1 MTRGIVFVLALLGAG
16 IGGATQIAA
25 QTPPQISVTGTGE
38 VSVAP
43 DMARV
48 TLGVTQEAETA
59 AVAMD
64 NMSRAMAVVMDRMTA
79 AGIDPTH
86 MQTGSLRLDLRY
98 RNLETGDRV
107 VLGYVASVDISV
119 QVFDLDRLGAV
130 LDAAV
135 RDGANQM
142 NGLQFDVADKAP
154 FLTAARQAAVA
165 DAVAK
170 ADVYATAAG
179 AVLGNLMLITEGSDN
194 NGAYPLRAEAS
205 FDMASRAV
213 PIAAGALT
221 ISATV
226 SMMWSLSN

>member
-1 MTRGIVFVLALLGAG
+1 
-16 IGGATQIAA
+16 
-25 QTPPQISVTGTGE
+25 
-38 VSVAP
+38 
-43 DMARV
+43 
-48 TLGVTQEAETA
+48 
-59 AVAMD
+59 
-64 NMSRAMAVVMDRMTA
+64 
-79 AGIDPTH
+79 
-86 MQTGSLRLDLRY
+86 
-98 RNLETGDRV
+98 
-107 VLGYVASVDISV
+107 VDISV

-226 SMMWSLSN
+226 STMWSLSN